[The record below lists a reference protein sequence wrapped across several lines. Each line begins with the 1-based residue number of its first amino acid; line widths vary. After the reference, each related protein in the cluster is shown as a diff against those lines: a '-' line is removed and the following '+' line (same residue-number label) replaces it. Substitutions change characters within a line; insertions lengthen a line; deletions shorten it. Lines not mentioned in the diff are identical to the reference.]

1 MKKNIETKK
10 GISRRDFVQKSGTAV
25 IGAAFLPTILPACA
39 RWSGANDR
47 INIAHIGAGNR
58 AQGLMKNSLL
68 LSDECQIVAVCDPF
82 TDRRDKAAEN
92 INKYYAKLKGLEQYN
107 GCKAYNDFREVLQRD
122 DLDAVII
129 ATPDHWHV
137 LIAIAAAKA
146 GKDIYL
152 EKPLGLTIEQG
163 QKLRNVVH
171 EHKVIF
177 QYGTQQRSGSQFRL
191 ACELTR
197 NKVIGDLKSVDAWC
211 PGRRST
217 AGKYKPEVIP
227 DGFDYNL
234 WQGPAQERPFTSDR
248 VSYLGAWFIYDY
260 AIGFIAGWGAHSL
273 DIAQWGN
280 DSDDSSPV
288 KYSGKGAYFDK
299 ENLFDTINAWDIQAE
314 YANGVKMNFFSQED
328 AKTRIESYREKYA
341 NHGTTFWGTD
351 GWISVDRGG
360 IYASDPAILNYQLKS
375 NDIRLYKSNNHQAN
389 FLDCIH
395 SRNETICTID
405 AAVRSDTI
413 SHLGDILIA
422 TSASEINWDPETET
436 ILNPTEEIKKMLH
449 REMRTPWKI

>member
-1 MKKNIETKK
+1 MKKSN
-10 GISRRDFVQKSGTAV
+10 ISRRNFIRNSGVIFASAAV
-25 IGAAFLPTILPACA
+25 FPTILNSCL
-39 RWSGANDR
+39 SKKSLNDK
-47 INIAHIGAGNR
+47 INIAHIGTGGR
-58 AQGLMKNSLL
+58 AQSLMKNSLL

-82 TDRRDKAAEN
+82 TDRREKTATN
-92 INKYYAKLKGLEQYN
+92 INTYYAKLKGLQQYD
-107 GCKAYNDFREVLQRD
+107 GCKAYNDFRELLQRD
-122 DLDAVII
+122 DVDAVII

-163 QKLRNVVH
+163 QKLRDAVH
-171 EHKVIF
+171 ENKVIF

-197 NKVIGDLKSVDAWC
+197 NKVIGDLKSIDAWC
-211 PGRRST
+211 PGSYIKG
-217 AGKYKPEVIP
+217 GKYKPEAIP
-227 DGFDYNL
+227 EGFDYNL

-248 VSYLGAWFIYDY
+248 VSNYGAWHIYDY
-260 AIGFIAGWGAHSL
+260 AIGFIAGWGAHTL

-288 KYSGKGAYFDK
+288 KLTGKGAYFDK

-314 YANGVKMNFFSQED
+314 YANGVKMNFFNQED
-328 AKTRIESYREKYA
+328 AKARVESYRKKFTDD
-341 NHGTTFWGTD
+341 HGTTFWGTD
-351 GWISVDRGG
+351 SWVSVDRKG
-360 IYASDPAILNYQLKS
+360 IYASDPAILDYQLKP
-375 NDIRLYKSNNHQAN
+375 NDIRLYESNNHQAN
-389 FLDCIH
+389 FLDCIR
-395 SRNETICTID
+395 SRKETICTID

-413 SHLGDILIA
+413 SHLGNILIA
-422 TSASEINWDPETET
+422 TNASEINWDSESET

-449 REMRTPWKI
+449 REMRNPWKI